1 MKRLFRA
8 VCLFSWLI
16 AAYSFAGSATWNLNP
31 ISGDWNTAENWTPNT
46 VPNSETDV
54 ATFGTSAVTEVSLTN
69 TMIDLGSMVFNPG
82 ANGFTI
88 TGADAGLD
96 FFGDGIINDSG
107 EVQQF
112 VIGSDVGFSFHN
124 SARAGDATAYSV
136 SGFASIFFFDTSSAG
151 TANFTASNDSAYPA
165 IYFLGDSTA
174 SNATFN
180 ILPGA
185 TLFFGLS
192 NSTPASG
199 TYMITG
205 GRMVVQS
212 GVAHNSTI
220 VCTQGGQVAISVF
233 ASGSNST
240 IDCSQGGEVHFYGT
254 SGGQAEITAE
264 GGTASDNDPGRI
276 NMFGGANGDHA
287 TFVVEG
293 GMGDRVSGATMSM
306 HSVSTAGN
314 AQITVN
320 GGTSGGEGGSI
331 QFGEESDGG
340 NASVTMSGNAT
351 LDISQ
356 HDPGSGVT
364 VGSLAGQG
372 LVLLGSNQLSLGK
385 NNLSTTFSGVIRN
398 TGSLT
403 KLGSGILTL
412 GNASTYTG
420 GTTVS
425 GGALRAS
432 NPSGSA
438 TGSSLVR
445 VDTGSLGGEG
455 IIAGP
460 VTLGTGGGT
469 GAFLVPG
476 VGASTPTTLTMQ
488 SSLTFKADGTYTY
501 KLNTKRANA
510 DQVIAN
516 GVTIEIGAQF
526 DLTATGNQ
534 KLTVGTVFTAI
545 SNTAA
550 TPISG
555 TFGNLPDHSA
565 ITAGR
570 NTLEVSY
577 EGGDGNDLTLTVV
590 L

>member
-1 MKRLFRA
+1 MKISL
-8 VCLFSWLI
+8 WLS
-16 AAYSFAGSATWNLNP
+16 ALLMLLGVNLAHADSATWNLNP

-107 EVQQF
+107 EIQQF
-112 VIGSDVGFSFHN
+112 VIGSDVGISFRN
-124 SARAGDATAYSV
+124 SAGAGDATAYSV

-180 ILPGA
+180 ILSGA

-254 SGGQAEITAE
+254 SGGRAEITAE
-264 GGTASDNDPGRI
+264 GGTTGDEDPGRI

-320 GGTSGGEGGSI
+320 GGTSGGEGGSV

-340 NASVTMSGNAT
+340 NATFIMSGNAT
-351 LDISQ
+351 FDISQ
-356 HDPGSGVT
+356 HDSNSGVAI
-364 VGSLAGQG
+364 GSLAGDG
-372 LVLLGSNQLSLGK
+372 LVRLGSNQLSLGK
-385 NNLSTTFSGVIRN
+385 NNLSTTFSGLIRDA
-398 TGSLT
+398 GSLT
-403 KLGSGILTL
+403 KTGTGLLTL
-412 GNASTYTG
+412 NGANSYAG
-420 GTTVS
+420 GTTIN
-425 GGALRAS
+425 GGTLKTG
-432 NPSGSA
+432 NTVGSA
-438 TGSSLVR
+438 TG
-445 VDTGSLGGEG
+445 TGPVSVNAGNLGGDG
-455 IIAGP
+455 TIAGP
-460 VTLGTGGGT
+460 VTIGSGTGS
-469 GAFLVPG
+469 GAILEPG
-476 VGASTPTTLTMQ
+476 VDSSGPRTLTLQ
-488 SSLTFKADGTYTY
+488 SSLTFKADGDYACQ
-501 KLNTKRANA
+501 LNTKRDTA
-510 DQVIAN
+510 DQVMAN
-516 GVTIEIGAQF
+516 GVTIEAGAQYAF
-526 DLTATGNQ
+526 GLVGN
-534 KLTVGTVFTAI
+534 KPLTVGKIFTVI
-545 SNTAA
+545 SNISTN
-550 TPISG
+550 PISG
-555 TFGNLPDHSA
+555 TFANLADGS
-565 ITAGR
+565 TVTFGK
-570 NTLEVSY
+570 NKYLVSY
-577 EGGDGNDLTLTVV
+577 SGGDGNDLTLTVV
-590 L
+590 P